1 MFRTDLKLRK
11 AVIVSSVGGVLGGAL
26 LVNPRAARAIM
37 ATTASILGNT
47 AEMAVLTATIAANT
61 TRMTADIGTITR
73 MARRALIEEGSSEET
88 SSSLQ
93 NPETAEFD

>member
-1 MFRTDLKLRK
+1 MFRTDLKLKK
-11 AVIVSSVGGVLGGAL
+11 AVMLSSVVGVLRGAL
-26 LVNPRAARAIM
+26 LVNPRAAIIS
-37 ATTASILGNT
+37 TTASIVGNT

-61 TRMTADIGTITR
+61 SRMTADIGTITR